1 VSDGADGRVK
11 TGAHSHAAEGAGENA
26 QVAAPAR
33 PHYPCFDGLRTI
45 AVLSAIMT
53 HVGFVTGATEQSHH
67 LGEYLAHLEIGPAL
81 FFLISGFLLYRPY
94 ITAHVGDR
102 APMRA
107 VPFWWR
113 RALRI
118 FPAYWL
124 ALTALIVAF
133 GLPVHGARDVVTYY
147 GLVQIY
153 DTHRFL
159 GGIPQAWTLCTEV
172 SFYAFLPAY
181 AWVLGRVVRGRE
193 GRTRLRVEALG
204 AAALIALCYGYRTIL
219 FAIDGRHSVGRI
231 AVHWLPGYL
240 DVFGLGM
247 ALAVASVWIAM
258 HGSNAIVDW
267 IGRVS
272 WLWWILAAVCYWLV
286 VAHLDLPRSPQPG
299 NTPIGWQAD
308 AQQILQSLFALFVT
322 LPAVFGAQDRGLV
335 RRFLQWRPIAYTG
348 LVSYGVYLW
357 HEGWLDKWMQ
367 WTHRPNVL
375 QFSATVHLDRTTY
388 PLILGLT
395 VLSSVAVASLS
406 YHFVE
411 RPVLALKDRMPRL
424 GLGRPRPARA

>member
-1 VSDGADGRVK
+1 VSDGADGRVM
-11 TGAHSHAAEGAGENA
+11 TGAAG
-26 QVAAPAR
+26 AAPVAVRAR

-53 HVGFVTGATEQSHH
+53 HVGFVTGATEQSRHY
-67 LGEYLAHLEIGPAL
+67 GEYLAHLEIGPAL

-94 ITAHVGDR
+94 ISAHVADR
-102 APMRA
+102 APLSA

-113 RALRI
+113 RVLRI

-133 GLPVHGARDVVTYY
+133 GLPVHGPRDVITYY
-147 GLVQIY
+147 GLIQIY

-159 GGIPQAWTLCTEV
+159 GGIPQAWTLCTEL

-181 AWVLGRVVRGRE
+181 AWLLGRACRGRTD
-193 GRTRLRVEALG
+193 RARLRVEAFG
-204 AAALIALCYGYRTIL
+204 AAGLIALCYVYRTIL

-247 ALAVASVWIAM
+247 ALAVASVWVAM
-258 HGSNAIVDW
+258 YGTNAFVDW
-267 IGRVS
+267 IGRVT
-272 WLWWILAAVCYWLV
+272 WLWWILAALCYWLV
-286 VAHLDLPRSPQPG
+286 VARLALPRSPQPG

-308 AQQILQSLFALFVT
+308 AQQILQSLFSVFIT
-322 LPAVFGAQDRGLV
+322 LPAVFGPQDRGFV

-367 WTHRPNVL
+367 WTHRPTVL
-375 QFSATVHLDRTTY
+375 QFTASVRLDRTTY

-395 VLSSVAVASLS
+395 VLSSVAVATLS
-406 YHFVE
+406 YYLVE
-411 RPVLALKDRMPRL
+411 RPVLALKDRMPRF
-424 GLGRPRPARA
+424 GLRVGTARA

>member
-1 VSDGADGRVK
+1 M
-11 TGAHSHAAEGAGENA
+11 
-26 QVAAPAR
+26 PAR

-53 HVGFVTGATEQSHH
+53 HVGFVTGATEQSQH

-94 ITAHVGDR
+94 ITAHVADR

-113 RALRI
+113 RVLRI

-124 ALTALIVAF
+124 ALTVLIVAF
-133 GLPVHGARDVVTYY
+133 GLPVHGPLDIVTYY

-153 DTHRFL
+153 ETHRFL

-181 AWVLGRVVRGRE
+181 AWALGRACRGRE
-193 GRTRLRVEALG
+193 ERARLRVEALG
-204 AAALIALCYGYRTIL
+204 AAGLIASCYAYRSL
-219 FAIDGRHSVGRI
+219 VFALDGRQSVGRI

-247 ALAVASVWIAM
+247 ALAVASVWVAM
-258 HGSNAIVDW
+258 YGANALVDFV
-267 IGRVS
+267 GRVS
-272 WLWWILAAVCYWLV
+272 WLWWALAAVCYWLV
-286 VAHLDLPRSPQPG
+286 VARLNLPRSPQPQ

-308 AQQILQSLFALFVT
+308 EQQLLQALFAGFAT
-322 LPAVFGAQDRGLV
+322 LPAVFGPQDRGLV
-335 RRFLQWRPIAYTG
+335 RGFLRWRPVAYTG

-367 WTHRPNVL
+367 WTHRPTVL
-375 QFSATVHLDRTTY
+375 QFSANVHLDRTTY
-388 PLILGLT
+388 PLILVLT
-395 VLSSVAVASLS
+395 VLSSLATASIS
-406 YHFVE
+406 YHLVE
-411 RPVLALKDRMPRL
+411 RPVLALKDRMPRF
-424 GLGRPRPARA
+424 GVRTARA